1 MSLLPYVSGFD
12 RKSKGI
18 IMKIKKVNKTFDK
31 RDIVTEVITMRL
43 YQRTWEEIR
52 EHLQPKE
59 FIIINDK
66 AQEWIDSIVDI
77 IELTLIYNSDIIRY
91 RDMFVINTGLTRSV

>member
-18 IMKIKKVNKTFDK
+18 IMKMKKVNKTFDK

-77 IELTLIYNSDIIRY
+77 IELTLIYKSDIIRY
-91 RDMFVINTGLTRSV
+91 RDMFVINTDLTRRI